1 MLQWLHLFQ
10 PLEEPVVKPEQRGN
24 QGMHICWTHQQFI
37 HAGLAFFQVYSL
49 YGDTLLSG
57 DTEGCLHHSCG
68 PAAWESWPQHSNDKV
83 DRGEDSTH
91 SWRSART
98 ASLRRIPTFA
108 CSFCSPMCLCEVS
121 ILISHMCFFKHG
133 WLFIWFLTNQTMQEL
148 QSRSC
153 RGAMRRHR
161 WLNSCQ
167 QQIREVEKAE
177 NLTRTEE
184 PATDNCGPPSYQLQH
199 HFTAHL
205 HSARLAWGIFFYWF

>member
-57 DTEGCLHHSCG
+57 DTEGRLHHSCG

-91 SWRSART
+91 STQSIVAPHPDIRLLVLFTHVFMWGIHPHIARASSNT
-98 ASLRRIPTFA
+98 ADCLFGSLQIRP
-108 CSFCSPMCLCEVS
+108 C
-121 ILISHMCFFKHG
+121 
-133 WLFIWFLTNQTMQEL
+133 
-148 QSRSC
+148 RSC
-153 RGAMRRHR
+153 KVVPA
-161 WLNSCQ
+161 
-167 QQIREVEKAE
+167 
-177 NLTRTEE
+177 EE
-184 PATDNCGPPSYQLQH
+184 PSDVTDGW
-199 HFTAHL
+199 TAV
-205 HSARLAWGIFFYWF
+205 SSR